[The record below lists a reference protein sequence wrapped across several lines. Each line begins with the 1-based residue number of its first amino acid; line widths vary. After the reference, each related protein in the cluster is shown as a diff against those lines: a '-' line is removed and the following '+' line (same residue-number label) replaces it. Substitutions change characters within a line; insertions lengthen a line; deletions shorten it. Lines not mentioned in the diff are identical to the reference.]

1 MYESGIKFVNL
12 LMKLKPFQNLELD
25 EEDQFGGGDLAP
37 IDDDDA
43 PLALSMQQTE
53 GQKDGNFKINE
64 FKKALFD
71 HGEGSMLQLMMAS
84 DK

>member
-43 PLALSMQQTE
+43 PLALSMQ
-53 GQKDGNFKINE
+53 
-64 FKKALFD
+64 
-71 HGEGSMLQLMMAS
+71 
-84 DK
+84 